1 MAFFQSFTGW
11 TNYPTL
17 YFNFSDLV
25 YTKIG
30 KSLYAHKRTESKN
43 AIMRKEKCKSC
54 FQYILFIQAFVCMV
68 VGGGGEQ
75 VGHTCNNLC
84 HDRLTDQLLTSKIS
98 LFAYQ
103 NKQIETDY

>member
-1 MAFFQSFTGW
+1 MQ
-11 TNYPTL
+11 
-17 YFNFSDLV
+17 
-25 YTKIG
+25 
-30 KSLYAHKRTESKN
+30 
-43 AIMRKEKCKSC
+43 
-54 FQYILFIQAFVCMV
+54 ILFPIYFVYSGIRLHGGG
-68 VGGGGEQ
+68 GGGGEQ